1 LLFELLDLT
10 ALVLDLP
17 LLRVDFSLCPVLA
30 GLLLLQFVSDQETA
44 TRAER
49 TADRGAR
56 SGRADRRANYRTGP
70 RSCQRADA
78 GGLSIQR
85 PPAT

>member
-10 ALVLDLP
+10 VLVLDLL
-17 LLRVDFSLCPVLA
+17 LLRVDSRLRPVLA
-30 GLLLLQFVSDQETA
+30 DLPILQFVSDQETA
-44 TRAER
+44 TCAER

-56 SGRADRRANYRTGP
+56 SWGADRRANYRTGP

-78 GGLSIQR
+78 GAFFARRERL
-85 PPAT
+85 A

>member
-10 ALVLDLP
+10 ALVRDFP
-17 LLRVDFSLCPVLA
+17 LLRVDLRLRPVLPD
-30 GLLLLQFVSDQETA
+30 LLVLQFVSDQETA

-56 SGRADRRANYRTGP
+56 SWRADRCANYRTGS
-70 RSCQRADA
+70 RSYQRADA
-78 GGLSIQR
+78 GAFFACRERL
-85 PPAT
+85 A

>member
-10 ALVLDLP
+10 VLVLDLL
-17 LLRVDFSLCPVLA
+17 LLRVDSRLRPVLA
-30 GLLLLQFVSDQETA
+30 DLPILQFVSDQETA

-49 TADRGAR
+49 TADRSAG
-56 SGRADRRANYRTGP
+56 SWRADRRANYRSGP

-78 GGLSIQR
+78 GALFTR
-85 PPAT
+85 RERLA